1 MNAQLRLDSVGGS
14 HVGRVRTNNEDS
26 YCVRPQASL
35 WAVADGMGGH
45 ENGEWASAVITQAL
59 EAVVLP
65 TDFDGACSAVAE
77 AVHQANG
84 SIHQEAQRRGLQMG
98 STVVALHLHDARFA
112 LFWVGDS
119 RGYVLRDGVLH
130 QLTRDHSQVQAMV
143 DRGLIRPEEVAGHP
157 MGHVLARAVGV
168 EPGVEVD
175 VIADEAAHGDIFLLC
190 SDGLTNRVSDMEIAA
205 TLESLTPQEALD
217 RLIAL
222 TLDRGAP
229 DNVTAIIVGVSET
242 TQLSFVTPSGTMAP

>member
-1 MNAQLRLDSVGGS
+1 MNGQLRLDSVGGT

-26 YCVRPQASL
+26 YALRPEIAF

-45 ENGEWASAVITQAL
+45 EKGEWASAAL
-59 EAVVLP
+59 TEAVAGVTLP
-65 TDFDGACSAVAE
+65 ADLDGACAAVADMIHAANARMFGE
-77 AVHQANG
+77 AA
-84 SIHQEAQRRGLQMG
+84 ERGIQMG
-98 STVVALHLHDARFA
+98 STFVALHFSGSAFA

-143 DRGLIRPEEVAGHP
+143 DRGLIRPEEVDGHP
-157 MGHVLARAVGV
+157 MSHVLARAVGAQA
-168 EPGVEVD
+168 EVEVD
-175 VIADEAAHGDIFLLC
+175 VIVDEALPDDVFLLC
-190 SDGLTNRVSDMEIAA
+190 SDGLTNRVSDAEIAEA
-205 TLESLTPQEALD
+205 LASHGHQDALD

-229 DNVTAIIVGVSET
+229 DNVTAVIIGVSET
-242 TQLSFVTPSGTMAP
+242 TQLSFASAGVLS

>member
-1 MNAQLRLDSVGGS
+1 MRAQLRLDSVGGT

-26 YCVRPQASL
+26 YVVRPEIAF

-45 ENGEWASAVITQAL
+45 DKGEWASAAL
-59 EAVVLP
+59 TEAAEALVLP
-65 TDFDGACSAVAE
+65 ADFDTACTAIAAMIHGANAR
-77 AVHQANG
+77 
-84 SIHQEAQRRGLQMG
+84 IHQEATQRGIQMG
-98 STVVALHLHDARFA
+98 STFVALHFNGIAFA

-143 DRGLIRPEEVAGHP
+143 DRGLIRPEEAAGHP
-157 MGHVLARAVGV
+157 MSHVLARAVGAQG
-168 EPGVEVD
+168 EVEVD
-175 VIADEAAHGDIFLLC
+175 VVVDEARPEDVFLLC
-190 SDGLTNRVSDMEIAA
+190 SDGLTNRVSDAEIAA
-205 TLESLTPQEALD
+205 ALDGQDPQDALD

-242 TQLSFVTPSGTMAP
+242 TQLSFASAGALP